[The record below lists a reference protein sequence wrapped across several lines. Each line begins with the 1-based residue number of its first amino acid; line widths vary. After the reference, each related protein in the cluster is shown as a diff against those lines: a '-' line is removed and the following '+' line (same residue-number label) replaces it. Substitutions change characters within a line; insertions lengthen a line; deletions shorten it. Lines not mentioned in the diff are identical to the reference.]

1 MNYSQIQQLMAIVKH
16 MSLTKAA
23 RELYI
28 TQPALSHSLAKME
41 RELGIYLFYR
51 MGNQLVLTP
60 EGEKLM
66 ERFQRI
72 NEEYMGLYEDV
83 KRLSEKQDEKILLG
97 FSGSALIFSALFVT
111 GFLASYKGIPIDK
124 VFAGHDQ
131 IQNMLVHGQLDFAIT
146 YPPITGSQIGSRTIY
161 EDRIILTLSEEHP
174 LAQKQNITVED
185 LGQYTFT
192 VLTKANPFR
201 QNCDNQLKKEGIKLS
216 MVEYDYADYIQVLER
231 NRGSDRFIG
240 LTTENSFQKW
250 YGEGYVKREVEN
262 LNLVQ
267 VTSVSWLLNQKA
279 QYRYS
284 DLVEKIVQE
293 YPSVYDNY
301 QYHTFILKDFDL

>member
-231 NRGSDRFIG
+231 NRGSDR
-240 LTTENSFQKW
+240 
-250 YGEGYVKREVEN
+250 
-262 LNLVQ
+262 
-267 VTSVSWLLNQKA
+267 LL
-279 QYRYS
+279 
-284 DLVEKIVQE
+284 DLPQRTAFKSGTGRVMLSGK
-293 YPSVYDNY
+293 
-301 QYHTFILKDFDL
+301 